1 MGREIL
7 SNLKIDTAGPSPSVQ
22 KITEALG
29 RSFETAASTG
39 IDYTSLVLAGGAAF
53 GDFNPASSDIDVW
66 LIMPNLSPADRL
78 QRSVLLNLKYGI
90 AKRMLIE
97 SGVLYDHNFR
107 HPPTLLTED
116 ESIGYRKAFSAKVGL
131 PMSLG
136 VFSTLS
142 GLQRNGE
149 TYFTEHQLLQ
159 DLAYSCGVFQEN
171 LLNPPQND
179 IEDPLRYCYKRA
191 TYFLR
196 FKLLYEKGIYV
207 PRQDQLLS
215 ASEESLPE
223 WLEVIPI
230 LRQIQNPNS
239 LKTLNFDEFQNSVNR
254 AMQIGM
260 LRFRDNG
267 LIDEIKKR
275 KGEVRTK
282 LFWTI
287 EKLRWDYL
295 LLPRDPILVRRA
307 TKEGG
312 HKSWGFSYFQVNTLF
327 EKFFGFIPDPGL
339 IKDWAKFR
347 NGHIQAVA
355 NSGDDNLTDYYNQ
368 VYHPSLISFFDKA
381 ITFIDWLY

>member
-7 SNLKIDTAGPSPSVQ
+7 SDLKIDTVGPSSVVQ

-29 RSFETAASTG
+29 RNFETVAGAG
-39 IDYTSLVLAGGAAF
+39 IDYTSLVLAGGAGF
-53 GDFNPASSDIDVW
+53 GDFNLISSDIDVW
-66 LIMPNLSPADRL
+66 LIMPNLSPLDRL
-78 QRSVLLNLKYGI
+78 QRSMLLNFKYGI

-97 SGVLYDHNFR
+97 NGVLHDHNFR

-136 VFSTLS
+136 VFPTLS
-142 GLQRNGE
+142 GLQRRDE
-149 TYFTEHQLLQ
+149 TCFTEGQLLQ

-171 LLNPPQND
+171 LLNPPQNST
-179 IEDPLRYCYKRA
+179 EDPLRYCYKRA

-215 ASEESLPE
+215 ASEQSLPE
-223 WLEVIPI
+223 WQEAISM
-230 LRQIQNPNS
+230 LRQIQNPIS
-239 LKTLNFDEFQNSVNR
+239 FGKFQDSVSQ

-260 LRFRDNG
+260 TKFINEG
-267 LIDEIKKR
+267 LVDEVKKS
-275 KGEVRTK
+275 KGEVRTR

-307 TKEGG
+307 MKDGG
-312 HKSWGFSYFQVNTLF
+312 HKSWGFSYFQVDSLF
-327 EKFFGFIPDPGL
+327 KKFFKFVPDMGL
-339 IKDWAKFR
+339 IEDWARFR
-347 NGHIQAVA
+347 NEHLQAVT
-355 NSGDDNLTDYYNQ
+355 SISDYDLTNYYDR

-381 ITFIDWLY
+381 ITFIDRLY